1 MNALPS
7 LRASFL
13 WVSLFAI
20 SMGFLESAVVVYL
33 RQLYYP
39 EGFDFPLNLIHES
52 VAITE
57 FLREIATILM
67 LVSVGWIVGRN
78 GAQRFAWFLY
88 SFAIW
93 DIFYYVFLYL
103 LLGWPQSLATWDV
116 LFLVPI
122 MWVGPVWG
130 PVFVALLM
138 ILLSSLMLHIDSKGE
153 RSWPDSKGWTLLIS
167 GSFLVILS
175 WVWEYGAFLLA
186 QYPDQGWTVF
196 LCSPCQQE
204 AGGQFVPQR
213 IYSEIYL
220 PGILLI
226 LGGIVRLY
234 LGRKTGPK

>member
-1 MNALPS
+1 MKTADLS
-7 LRASFL
+7 LKSLFL
-13 WVSLFAI
+13 WMTLFAI

-39 EGFDFPLNLIHES
+39 EGFQFPLNLIHES

-57 FLREIATILM
+57 FLREIATLLM
-67 LVSVGWIVGRN
+67 LLSIGWLVGKN

-93 DIFYYVFLYL
+93 DLFYYVFLYL
-103 LLGWPQSLATWDV
+103 LLGWPASLSTWDV

-130 PVFVALLM
+130 PTLVALLM
-138 ILLSSLMLHIDSKGE
+138 IVLSALILHIDAQKG
-153 RSWPDSKGWTLLIS
+153 RSLPDAKGWTLLIA
-167 GSFLVILS
+167 GSLLVILS
-175 WVWEYGAFLLA
+175 WVWEYGAFLLELF
-186 QYPDQGWTVF
+186 PDKGWSVF
-196 LCSPCQQE
+196 FCSPCQQE

-213 IYSEIYL
+213 IYGEIYV

-226 LGGIVRLY
+226 LGGMIRLY
-234 LGRKTGPK
+234 LRRKSP